1 MANYV
6 SKHTGKQID
15 AAVDA
20 FLAGGGTGSTGSVE
34 VDATLTQSGKAADAK
49 ETGDKIRTLESKI
62 AEIEESGGSGSDS
75 GGTGSGSESVNTLL
89 WTGSFPEMVA
99 SAHNSVTFG
108 FDLKAGTKYTVK
120 FDGTEYPVTCE
131 NLLQHAMLAMG
142 NKSLANPSY
151 EDNGEPFFI
160 YQKTGSQ
167 TGQFLIVKAD
177 GAHEV
182 EIYITVT
189 GGSTPGIGSDS
200 LLGKNVLLI
209 GDSVG
214 SGAGWSGGFANLI
227 SEDFSG
233 VTVNNASVSGALF
246 AGESIYYQMA
256 TAFQS
261 GFVADYIVVDGG
273 GNDMLN
279 DKSLGALDP
288 DLYSADGYGKE
299 FDTSTLIGAFEHLVT
314 NAQKFY
320 PNAKI
325 IFYNLYKLHPTS
337 TSVPYAKQRQVWE
350 LLREGCKKY
359 GVRYVDLY
367 DEGNFTPNSTE
378 QRDMFMY
385 DWVHINE
392 AGYRRFWPLIRTALL
407 NT

>member
-20 FLAGGGTGSTGSVE
+20 FLAGGGSGSNGSVV
-34 VDATLTQSGKAADAK
+34 VDATLTQSGAAADAK

-89 WTGSFPEMVA
+89 WSGSFPEMVA
-99 SAHNSVTFG
+99 TAHNPVTFG

-142 NKSLANPSY
+142 NKSLANSSY

-182 EIYITVT
+182 EIYISVV
-189 GGSTPGIGSDS
+189 GGATPGTGSDS

-279 DKSLGALDP
+279 DKPLGELNP
-288 DLYSADGYGKE
+288 DLYSTDGYGKE
-299 FDTSTLIGAFEHLVT
+299 FDTGTLIGAFEHLVT

-337 TSVPYAKQRQVWE
+337 TKVPYAKQRQVWE

-378 QRDMFMY
+378 QWNAFMY

-392 AGYRRFWPLIRTALL
+392 AGYRRLWPLIRTALL
-407 NT
+407 NA